1 MKTLE
6 LEKEKRTIA
15 ELLVA
20 ENGKEVI
27 YLTKKKRVT
36 HALVPLDDMDREVL
50 AIRNSP
56 KLMAYLDACRERAR
70 KGPRKSIEQIREELG
85 IPKRKAKRS
94 PRTGGRGRAR

>member
-6 LEKEKRTIA
+6 LENEKRTIA
-15 ELLVA
+15 ELLTGK
-20 ENGKEVI
+20 NGKEVI

-50 AIRNSP
+50 AIRNNP
-56 KLMAYLDACRERAR
+56 ELMAYIDACSERAR

-85 IPKRKAKRS
+85 IPRRKTKRS
-94 PRTGGRGRAR
+94 PRSVGRGQK